1 MRLPILSSGLAR
13 TAVAMALALG
23 PRPVRAQI
31 TRVQTR
37 ERPEVRRLTVTGA
50 SHADA
55 RDIERNIA
63 TQATACA
70 SFLFKPFCLLSHSPT
85 FQNRF
90 YLEETEFKRDVL
102 RIRLFYWLRG
112 YREATVDTTVD
123 KIGPR
128 QVHVTFAVHEGPPT
142 IIRTLTIEADSN
154 LINART
160 RGRLALLHEKDP
172 LDLVRLDSMRIAL
185 QRAAWN
191 NGYGDA
197 KVDTSIVVDDSAKTA
212 DVKLVLTPN
221 RITTIGTITITG
233 TQHVNEAV
241 VRHALTFKQ
250 GDLYRQNTLLE
261 SQRNLYESNL
271 FRLAQI
277 QVPPQRDTA
286 KNVRIDVTEAPL
298 HEVRAGPGINNVDF
312 VQLTGQ
318 YTQYNM
324 LGGARRLDVSVTAG
338 NLFASSL
345 QGRGV
350 FRNVKG
356 DIPLG
361 VDATPYLQPTFNAS
375 IDLKQSSFLRRASNS
390 AGIGVFTHRSIN
402 PGVFIDRG
410 YGAQATFTN
419 DVAVR
424 APVSINY
431 RYELNRVA
439 ASDVYFCVNYGVCDS
454 LTIGTLRS
462 HQSLSPLTLTGY
474 VDRTVRPFA
483 PTGGYVARLEV
494 EHASQF
500 TASDYRY
507 NRVFV
512 DGAAYSGH
520 RGDKHIISAHI
531 RAGWVR
537 ALESGEVAGVL
548 HPRKRFYAGGASSV
562 RGYGENELG
571 PRILTIDGAT
581 LLNGAASTGGGTCAL
596 TVDAVKFCD
605 PNSSKLT
612 RVNFIPQPLGGGTLL
627 EASVE
632 YRFPMPGGDV
642 MRDFT
647 GAVFVDGATVGRGDI
662 RGIQP
667 IGNSVKGTGAIT
679 PGFGIRYQSPVG
691 PIRMDLGINP
701 NRAEDLPVVTAV
713 RDGTGQMRIVGL
725 GKTRNFSQA
734 SRFLD
739 RLVFHLS
746 IGEAY

>member
-1 MRLPILSSGLAR
+1 MRLPISSDLACA
-13 TAVAMALALG
+13 AVAMALTLA
-23 PRPVRAQI
+23 PRPVGAQI
-31 TRVQTR
+31 SRVQTR
-37 ERPEVRRLTVTGA
+37 ERPEVRALTITGV

-55 RDIERNIA
+55 RELEQNIS
-63 TQATACA
+63 TQATTCA

-90 YLEETEFKRDVL
+90 FLDETEFKRDVL

-112 YREATVDTTVD
+112 YRDATVDTTVA
-123 KIGPR
+123 KIGSR
-128 QVHVTFAVHEGPPT
+128 LVHVTFAVHEGPPT
-142 IIRTLTIEADSN
+142 IIRSLDIEADSK
-154 LINART
+154 LIDART

-172 LDLVRLDSMRIAL
+172 LDLVRLDSMRLAL

-197 KVDTSIVVDDSAKTA
+197 KVDTSVVVDDSAKVA

-221 RITTIGTITITG
+221 RITTIGTITISG
-233 TQHVNEAV
+233 TQRVNEAV

-250 GDLYRQNTLLE
+250 GDLYRQTTLLE

-277 QVPPQRDTA
+277 QVPTQPDSV

-312 VQLTGQ
+312 VQFTGQ
-318 YTQYNM
+318 YTAYNL
-324 LGGARRLDVSVTAG
+324 LGGARRLDVSATAG

-356 DIPLG
+356 DIPFG
-361 VDATPYLQPTFNAS
+361 VDASPYLQPTFNAS

-410 YGAQATFTN
+410 YGAQAAFTN
-419 DVAVR
+419 DVATR
-424 APVSINY
+424 APVSITY

-462 HQSLSPLTLTGY
+462 HQAMSPLTLTGY

-483 PTGGYVARLEV
+483 PTGGYAVRLEV
-494 EHASQF
+494 EHASQY

-507 NRVFV
+507 NRVFF
-512 DGAAYSGH
+512 DGASYWG
-520 RGDKHIISAHI
+520 RRRDKHIISAHI
-531 RAGWVR
+531 RAGWVS
-537 ALESGEVAGVL
+537 ALESGDVAGVL

-581 LLNGAASTGGGTCAL
+581 LLNGATSTGGGTCAL

-647 GAVFVDGATVGRGDI
+647 AAVFVDGATVGRGDI

-713 RDGTGQMRIVGL
+713 RDSNGQMRIVGL
-725 GKTRNFSQA
+725 GKTRNFAQA
-734 SRFLD
+734 SRFLN